1 MIFNV
6 VAITLDNRGKK
17 GHTVSDSIISI
28 GAKYR
33 RFSCNFNL
41 YESAVFEES
50 ERACFDITRHRDRR
64 GKREARKESRSFGCV
79 QDKREII
86 AGPWRVTGCKRS
98 DGYYDCNCISIRWH
112 LVAVSWT
119 TTGCFHLTSNNRQK
133 CFWFANG
140 SHPRG
145 IFLRSNKCAPR

>member
-1 MIFNV
+1 MSLRSRRII
-6 VAITLDNRGKK
+6 AGRRG
-17 GHTVSDSIISI
+17 TRSLIAPISI

-50 ERACFDITRHRDRR
+50 ETACFDITRHRDRR
-64 GKREARKESRSFGCV
+64 GKREARKESRSFRCV
-79 QDKREII
+79 EDKREII
-86 AGPWRVTGCKRS
+86 AGPWRVAGCKRS
-98 DGYYDCNCISIRWH
+98 DRYYDCNCISIRWH
-112 LVAVSWT
+112 LVVVSWT
-119 TTGCFHLTSNNRQK
+119 TKGRFYLTSNNRQK